1 MSSAISSIG
10 KLSSSLPGLS
20 ETEAAA
26 RFQSDGPNELPSVRT
41 RTFFWTIW
49 EILREPMILM
59 LVCAGVIYVFLGEL
73 RDSMVLMGSI
83 FVIVGIELH
92 PELFRFAPLHWFD
105 IAICLGGGVASL
117 VWFECWKI
125 LRNKV
130 GKMQIAT

>member
-1 MSSAISSIG
+1 MSSGISSIG

-26 RFQSDGPNELPSVRT
+26 RFLSDGPNELASVRT
-41 RTFFWTIW
+41 RTFWTIW

-59 LVCAGVIYVFLGEL
+59 LVCAGIIYVFLGEL

-83 FVIVGIELH
+83 FVFVGIELH
-92 PELFRFAPLHWFD
+92 PVLFRLAPLHWFVFG
-105 IAICLGGGVASL
+105 ICLGGGVASL
-117 VWFECWKI
+117 VWFDCWKI

-130 GKMQIAT
+130 GSMRIAT